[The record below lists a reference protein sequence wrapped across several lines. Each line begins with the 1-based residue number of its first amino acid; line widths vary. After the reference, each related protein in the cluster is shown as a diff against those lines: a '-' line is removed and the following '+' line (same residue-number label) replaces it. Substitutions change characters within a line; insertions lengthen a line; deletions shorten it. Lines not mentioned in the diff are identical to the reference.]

1 MTEDE
6 NKNGAEMSAL
16 AAGLDIDWYEDTG
29 IRKETA
35 LDRIAD
41 CFDDIQKLHAS
52 GLTWKEIAAAL
63 AKGKGIRVT
72 PDTLK
77 VYMHRLR
84 RAAQHITEKVSSVLF
99 RKAENDHGKPV
110 RKRGP
115 KYQASLIRNRRAAAQ
130 AQHTSDTSA
139 IESAMARVD
148 SRPRSPATRAL
159 TKPSG
164 GGIAPGFM
172 REEEKVKDFRD
183 Y

>member
-1 MTEDE
+1 M
-6 NKNGAEMSAL
+6 GAL
-16 AAGLDIDWYEDTG
+16 VAGRDIDWFEDEG
-29 IRKETA
+29 DRKATA

-41 CFDDIQKLHAS
+41 CFDDIQALHES
-52 GLTWKEIAAAL
+52 GRTWKEIAAAL
-63 AKGKGIRVT
+63 AKGKDISVT

-84 RAAQHITEKVSSVLF
+84 RAARHITEKVSSVLF
-99 RKAENDHGKPV
+99 RKAEDDHGKPV

-115 KYQASLIRNRRAAAQ
+115 KYEASLIRNRGAAAQ
-130 AQHTSDTSA
+130 AQHAPDTSA
-139 IESAMARVD
+139 IESAIARVD
-148 SRPRSPATRAL
+148 IKPPSPAPRPAL
-159 TKPSG
+159 KRSG